1 MPTAYPVSQLLA
13 APQVLLQLAAKAV
26 SFEHQD
32 LTFFLSFMFL

>member
-13 APQVLLQLAAKAV
+13 APQLLQLAAKVV
-26 SFEHQD
+26 STEHQD